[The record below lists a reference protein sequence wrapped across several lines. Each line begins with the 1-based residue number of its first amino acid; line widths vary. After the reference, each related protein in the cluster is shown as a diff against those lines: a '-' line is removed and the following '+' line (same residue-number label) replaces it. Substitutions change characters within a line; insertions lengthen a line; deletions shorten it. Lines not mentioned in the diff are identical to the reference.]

1 MGPGPDQLVRE
12 EIRRVTAYHVPPAK
26 GLVKLD
32 AMENPYRLPPQLARE
47 MGERLAEVAINRY
60 PDPSGETLKRR
71 VREVMRIDPSLEL
84 LLGNGSDEILQIVSL
99 ALAKPGATVLSVE
112 PSFVVYR
119 LAATAAGMRYA
130 SVALR
135 EDFSLD
141 ARALQG
147 AIERERPALTWIAY
161 PNNPTGNLF
170 PRDAILDA
178 VRASPGLVA
187 VDEAYYAFSGG
198 ASLLADVGRHPN
210 LIVVR
215 TVSKLGLAGL
225 RLGVA
230 IAPPGWI
237 HELDKLRMPYNVN
250 VLTAAAADLVLEHRD
265 VLLEQTQRIVAERSR
280 LEAALDRM
288 RVQRFPSAANFIL
301 VRVPD
306 APAAFE
312 GLKQRGI
319 LIKTLHGSHPLLAHC
334 LRLTVGTADENA
346 KLIEALASVLSH
358 A

>member
-1 MGPGPDQLVRE
+1 MGPGPDELVRE
-12 EIRRVTAYHVPPAK
+12 EIRRVTAYHVPPAQ
-26 GLVKLD
+26 GMVKLD
-32 AMENPYRLPPQLARE
+32 AMENPYRLPPELARE
-47 MGERLAEVAINRY
+47 MGARLAEVAINRY
-60 PDPSGETLKRR
+60 PDPSGELLKRR
-71 VREVMRIDPSLEL
+71 LRETMRIDASLEL
-84 LLGNGSDEILQIVSL
+84 LLGNGSDEILQIISL

-130 SVALR
+130 SVSLR

-141 ARALQG
+141 APALLR

-170 PRDAILDA
+170 PREAILEA
-178 VRASPGLVA
+178 VRASAGLVA

-198 ASLLADVGRHPN
+198 ASMLDDVGRHPN

-250 VLTAAAADLVLEHRD
+250 VLTAAAADF
-265 VLLEQTQRIVAERSR
+265 LLERHDVFDRQTAAIVAERAR
-280 LEAALDRM
+280 LEAVLDGM
-288 RVQRFPSAANFIL
+288 ERVTRFPSAANFVL

-306 APAAFE
+306 GPGAFE
-312 GLKQRGI
+312 ALRQRGI
-319 LIKTLHGSHPLLAHC
+319 LVRTFHGSHPLLAHC
-334 LRLTVGTADENA
+334 LRLTVGTPDENTRM
-346 KLIEALASVLSH
+346 LDALAAALG
-358 A
+358 